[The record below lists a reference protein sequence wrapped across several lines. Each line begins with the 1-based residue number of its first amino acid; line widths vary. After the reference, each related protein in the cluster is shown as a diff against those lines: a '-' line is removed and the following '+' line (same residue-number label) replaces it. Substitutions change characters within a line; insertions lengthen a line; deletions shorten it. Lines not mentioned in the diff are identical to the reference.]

1 MPPQSC
7 SIIGGALIVFLMIGM
22 FIVDTVTGF
31 FVEKE
36 PEPPP
41 PTEQV
46 TCSLMEQT
54 MDKC

>member
-46 TCSLMEQT
+46 TCSLMEQI
-54 MDKC
+54 MDEC